1 VLNITRFLR
10 KTKDTSVLIYYSVTT
25 SKVLL
30 QKMANLEKSNSEEK
44 SKGFEKI
51 FDIVGGHGP
60 FQWALVAVLSLLVY
74 FNLC

>member
-1 VLNITRFLR
+1 
-10 KTKDTSVLIYYSVTT
+10 
-25 SKVLL
+25 
-30 QKMANLEKSNSEEK
+30 MAHLEKSNSEEK

-74 FNLC
+74 FNLFLIIQQVDHCKHVQ